1 MEAHGRRQHL
11 IQTGQIREY
20 FPRESNIHRT
30 TEVNMNWLG
39 RDSEVYKVR
48 VNKHSGLPRG
58 RQWSRT
64 HLSIQETQVQSPSQE
79 DPLTSL
85 RRAWLP
91 IPVFLSGEFHGQ
103 RSMAGY
109 SS

>member
-1 MEAHGRRQHL
+1 
-11 IQTGQIREY
+11 
-20 FPRESNIHRT
+20 
-30 TEVNMNWLG
+30 MNWLG

-85 RRAWLP
+85 RRARQP
-91 IPVFLSGEFHGQ
+91 TPVFLPGQAHGQ
-103 RSMAGY
+103 RGLGGY
-109 SS
+109 SPWHLTVRHD